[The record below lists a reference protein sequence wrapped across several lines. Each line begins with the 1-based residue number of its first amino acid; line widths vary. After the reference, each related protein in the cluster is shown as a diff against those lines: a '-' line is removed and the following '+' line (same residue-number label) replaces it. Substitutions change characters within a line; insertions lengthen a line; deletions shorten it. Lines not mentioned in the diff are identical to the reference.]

1 MKLTMEYNVFQSCK
15 IQVVF
20 LYPTPSREKSCQVSR
35 KGMKTFMTY
44 TMKV

>member
-1 MKLTMEYNVFQSCK
+1 MECYVFQSCK
-15 IQVVF
+15 LEVVF

-35 KGMKTFMTY
+35 KGTKTFMTY

>member
-1 MKLTMEYNVFQSCK
+1 MEYNVLRCSK
-15 IQVVF
+15 VEVVF

-35 KGMKTFMTY
+35 KGTKTFMTY